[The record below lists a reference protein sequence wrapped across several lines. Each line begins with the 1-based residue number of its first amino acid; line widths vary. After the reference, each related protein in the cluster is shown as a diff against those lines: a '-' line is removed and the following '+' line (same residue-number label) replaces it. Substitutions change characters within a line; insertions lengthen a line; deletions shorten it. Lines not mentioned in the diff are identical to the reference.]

1 MSGLREP
8 DQFIWLGQQDKLAA
22 EFLNSLFKEAAEIN
36 SSDIHFHRF
45 GNKTDIKFRI
55 GEDLEL
61 FHSVDAAMSKHIDEK
76 IRARCNM
83 SDAERHI
90 PLDGRMR
97 FVFGESTIDVRVNL
111 VPSYDGQS
119 VVCRLLD
126 QANATKTL
134 SDIQMPSIV
143 RTCFQSLLHEPQG
156 IILVTGPTGSG
167 KTTSLYGAL
176 NELNNGTLK
185 IIALEDPTEYV
196 VPSFVQIQVSQK
208 LSFADGLRA
217 ILRQDPD
224 VILVGE
230 IRDLE
235 TANIAIQA
243 AKTGH
248 IVLATI
254 HTNDAASTPS
264 RLLDMGVDPHDLAAC
279 LLGIVAQRLV
289 PTIAESTEISWQPPS
304 EVERLWLKKNGLN
317 GVTGNLPHVA
327 TPKGFRGKM
336 PIIELIKSD
345 KAVRAAIIS
354 GKGTGEV
361 LNAAAKQPQFE
372 TLAQASLRLILDGV
386 TTLEKVRRV
395 VKDESMVPAFKRL
408 GEVMVSR
415 GMITLDDVQKA
426 VEEQNNLL
434 AEGKIVRIGQLLI
447 RQGHVALS
455 DVISASGFTAGAED
469 TILALVDS
477 GDLPRNDVLPVI
489 ESWKRERQDHSLYE
503 ILSESN
509 VIDKETLHEKI
520 SKCIDHSYD
529 VDAAAFCSS

>member
-8 DQFIWLGQQDKLAA
+8 DQFIWLGQQDKHAA
-22 EFLNSLFKEAAEIN
+22 EFLNGLFKEAAEIG

-45 GNKTDIKFRI
+45 GNKTEIKFRI

-61 FHSVDAAMSKHIDEK
+61 FHTVDAVMSKHIDEK

-97 FVFGESTIDVRVNL
+97 FLFDPSTIDVRVNL

-134 SDIQMPSIV
+134 SDIQMPSVV
-143 RTCFQSLLHEPQG
+143 RSCFKSLLHEPQG

-167 KTTSLYGAL
+167 KTTTLYAAL
-176 NELNNGTLK
+176 NELNDGTLK
-185 IIALEDPTEYV
+185 IITLEDPVEYV

-208 LSFADGLRA
+208 LSFAEGLRA

-248 IVLATI
+248 IVFATI
-254 HTNDAASTPS
+254 HTIDASSTPS
-264 RLLDMGVDPHDLAAC
+264 RLLDMGVDPHDLASC

-289 PTIAESTEISWQPPS
+289 PTIAETSELTWQPPT
-304 EVERLWLKKNGLN
+304 EVERLWLKKNGLQ
-317 GVTGNLPHVA
+317 GVTGDLPHVA
-327 TPKGFRGKM
+327 TPKDFKGKR
-336 PIIELIKSD
+336 PIIELIKAD
-345 KAVRAAIIS
+345 KNIRAAIVS
-354 GKGTGEV
+354 GNGTGEI

-395 VKDESMVPAFKRL
+395 VKDEGILPAFKRL
-408 GEVMVSR
+408 GEVMISR
-415 GMITLDDVQKA
+415 GLVSLDQVQSS
-426 VEEQNNLL
+426 VEQQNVLL
-434 AEGKIVRIGQLLI
+434 AEGKIIKIGQVLI
-447 RQGHVALS
+447 RQGLVTLS
-455 DVISASGFTAGAED
+455 DVIIASGFTAGAED
-469 TILALVDS
+469 TVLALVDS
-477 GDLPRNDVLPVI
+477 GDLPRNEVLPII
-489 ESWKRERQDHSLYE
+489 ENWKRERQDHSLYD
-503 ILSESN
+503 ILSERN

-520 SKCIDHSYD
+520 SKCIDHSDD
-529 VDAAAFCSS
+529 VDAADPGSS